1 MPIPDRLGN
10 NEASLGVSAR
20 DICVHTR
27 LWHWRALEVRQK
39 KLKTLGDG
47 AANDIV
53 ETTDTCMCTV
63 QYSGVLRQG
72 RHGQVKLVRT
82 VLSGRSC
89 SVEDRTP
96 HCTQGRE

>member
-1 MPIPDRLGN
+1 MRPYSALALACVSG
-10 NEASLGVSAR
+10 EA
-20 DICVHTR
+20 
-27 LWHWRALEVRQK
+27 K